1 MRHPLAF
8 ISPPSRRSVFLA
20 LLAWTILLTILSQL
34 INSPLRTSAAPT
46 GIVSFE
52 LARSPATANL
62 IISSWDKGDQ
72 LFAAFGLG
80 LDYLYMVSYA
90 FTISLACLLSAHR
103 MKGWLSGLGIWLG
116 WGVFLAA
123 ILDGIENVGLMVS
136 LVGHAG
142 GFWPEISFWCATFKF
157 AFIILGILFAL
168 AGWILP
174 KKN

>member
-1 MRHPLAF
+1 MRHPLSF
-8 ISPPSRRSVFLA
+8 IPAPNRRSVFLA

-52 LARSPATANL
+52 LARTSATAKY
-62 IISSWDKGDQ
+62 IITSWDKGDQ

-90 FTISLACLLSAHR
+90 FTISLACLLSADR
-103 MKGWLSGLGIWLG
+103 MKGWFARFGIWLG
-116 WGVFLAA
+116 WGVVLAA
-123 ILDGIENVGLMVS
+123 LLDGVENVGLMYS
-136 LVGHAG
+136 LVGYAG
-142 GFWPEISFWCATFKF
+142 ELWPMVSFWCATIKF
-157 AFIILGILFAL
+157 AFIILGVLYAL

-174 KKN
+174 MKK